1 MAAIH
6 YDGRRFDN
14 MDDSE
19 AARLLALAQVAA
31 DMNKCVS
38 AVVKRREMA
47 QGADVVL
54 LGPGMAVSAEVDNV
68 ATFWPELEA
77 RLTYFR
83 EARVIKS

>member
-6 YDGRRFDN
+6 YGGRRFDN

-31 DMNKCVS
+31 DTSKCVS

-47 QGADVVL
+47 QGADVLL
-54 LGPGMAVSAEVDNV
+54 LGPGMAVSAEVDDL
-68 ATFWPELEA
+68 TSFWPELEA
-77 RLTYFR
+77 RLAYFR